1 MAIRFPRRESSRKS
15 VQAMRASENGR
26 SGVDS
31 WDASPNTQGSPSNK
45 ELMAR
50 KKKKGPSDN
59 YESVHSQGSSSS
71 LTSSPKYDPHKY
83 RLQTGDD

>member
-1 MAIRFPRRESSRKS
+1 MAIRFPRREGSRKS

-31 WDASPNTQGSPSNK
+31 WDKPTNTQGSPSNK
-45 ELMAR
+45 ELMAAKDAKTAAR
-50 KKKKGPSDN
+50 KKANDTPMAPVTFSKTKAPAGN
-59 YESVHSQGSSSS
+59 E
-71 LTSSPKYDPHKY
+71 Y